1 MGGRATSDTFGLI
14 ASGLSTSLSP
24 EQCQGWLPR
33 GAWLGNGRI
42 EISESKRRRG
52 PVLGTVEIATEH
64 DNATYGA
71 VPYADSVGGGS
82 CILDPGGRAVIGQR
96 RKS

>member
-14 ASGLSTSLSP
+14 ASGLFTSLSP

-64 DNATYGA
+64 EIGTSSA
-71 VPYADSVGGGS
+71 VPGTDMITLGVT
-82 CILDPGGRAVIGQR
+82 GRE
-96 RKS
+96 SPW